1 MVRDENQGGSLRNIS
16 KSGSARGHS
25 KRDGPDVRRQGD
37 GISLVVQW
45 LRLCAS
51 NAGYAGS
58 IPGRGIKMPQAIL
71 CGQKIK
77 KKKKE
82 EERER
87 EERAWRTTSE
97 SDCETL
103 HTVCTDPSSALGTP
117 VC

>member
-58 IPGRGIKMPQAIL
+58 IPGRGIKMPQAVL

-77 KKKKE
+77 KKKKK
-82 EERER
+82 RER
-87 EERAWRTTSE
+87 GRREPGGPPQRVIVR
-97 SDCETL
+97 
-103 HTVCTDPSSALGTP
+103 PSTQSVLTHP
-117 VC
+117 VR